1 MQGINFQLLHILEHT
16 PLADLYREGR
26 CPVLSLEEYTRILEE
41 CLQHIPEQMVV
52 HRITGDGAKKDLLAP
67 LWSGNKKAVL
77 NYINSRLDQ
86 DGIRQ
91 GSHFVP

>member
-1 MQGINFQLLHILEHT
+1 MVLKAGASARRKLGDNALSQLRPNYEAALT
-16 PLADLYREGR
+16 
-26 CPVLSLEEYTRILEE
+26 EYTRILEE